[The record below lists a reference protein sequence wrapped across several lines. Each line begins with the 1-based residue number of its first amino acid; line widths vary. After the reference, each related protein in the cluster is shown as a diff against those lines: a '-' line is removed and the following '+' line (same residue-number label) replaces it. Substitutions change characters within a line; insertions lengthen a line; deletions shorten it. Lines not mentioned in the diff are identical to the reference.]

1 MMERQKSLALSL
13 VMMTGLVS
21 GAAWAEMELMP
32 DQELQTVDGQQG
44 IALGL
49 DYYINADASG
59 APLASLSNCSGLL
72 NPCRMGVQIAGRTGE
87 WLVVKDTYAT
97 LRIDTVRLDSGLMGA
112 AGSTTTTFDDT
123 RFRSPSGT
131 CLLAGGACTTAS
143 IDAINALVLSFP
155 STTLSYSTATKVSSG
170 YTNMQLGANI
180 GRLAVEFDTGSPATL
195 GYNRDVNGSFVGL
208 RIADNNSNLAG
219 ITFMG
224 KAYVYGF

>member
-1 MMERQKSLALSL
+1 MIQRRYLLCGLIMAGLLS
-13 VMMTGLVS
+13 V
-21 GAAWAEMELMP
+21 AAKAEMELMP

-49 DYYINADASG
+49 DYYINANSSG

-72 NPCRMGVQIAGRTGE
+72 NPCRMGVQVAGRTGE
-87 WLVVKDTYAT
+87 WLVVKDAYAT
-97 LRIDTVRLDSGLMGA
+97 LHVDTVRLDSGLLGS
-112 AGSTTTTFDDT
+112 AGSSTITFDDT
-123 RFRSPSGT
+123 RFRNPSGT
-131 CLLAGGACTTAS
+131 CLLAGGSCTTAS
-143 IDAINALVLSFP
+143 IDAINALALTVP
-155 STTLSYSTATKVSSG
+155 TTALSYNPATKISAG

-180 GRLAVEFDTGSPATL
+180 GRLAVEFDTGSPVTL

-219 ITFMG
+219 ISFMG